1 MSGSAAQPDD
11 YTMSSNSGKV
21 TIQAG
26 QRDAHVTLYSH
37 EDKGDEGKERPE
49 GATMTLHEGAGYTLK
64 NKSAT
69 TTITP

>member
-1 MSGSAAQPDD
+1 MSGSAAQPVD
-11 YTMSSNSGKV
+11 YTLSSNSGKV

-26 QRDAHVTLYSH
+26 QRQTYVTLRSH
-37 EDKGDEGKERPE
+37 DDRGDEGKERPE
-49 GATMTLHEGAGYTLK
+49 GATMTLHQGAGYTLK